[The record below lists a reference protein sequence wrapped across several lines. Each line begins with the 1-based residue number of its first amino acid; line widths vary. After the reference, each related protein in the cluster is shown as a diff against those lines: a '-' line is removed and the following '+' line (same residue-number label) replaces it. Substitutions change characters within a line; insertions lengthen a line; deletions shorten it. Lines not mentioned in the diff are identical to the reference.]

1 MNAIASDPITTLPR
15 ETLAEVCISATDY
28 SFALPLFLSKQFR
41 NVAMAELVD
50 EKVALYRAAKS
61 REKHIESLVRTL
73 ETNGPMT
80 HDALAKENQMHKSQ
94 LTRAMN
100 ALGPFGFVAFERLGN
115 TKKYSLT
122 KKGHD
127 FYHYLATNTL
137 SESVPIQLG
146 KREAYIALG
155 GPYGH

>member
-1 MNAIASDPITTLPR
+1 MSAITADDQTLLPH
-15 ETLAEVCISATDY
+15 ETLTEVNVLADEY
-28 SFALPLFLSKQFR
+28 SSSLSLFLSKQFS
-41 NVAMAELVD
+41 NVETAELVD

-122 KKGHD
+122 KEGHK
-127 FYHYLATNTL
+127 FFRYLATNTL
-137 SESVPIQLG
+137 SESMPIQLG